1 MSGLKKEDVTSI
13 TSSVGSVALKSRC
26 VTLRA
31 LLQQFLL
38 QSGTEI
44 AIIAAAV
51 IVGLLVVWIIVSI
64 PVWIAAKILTLGRVK
79 FSRAM
84 LVTALGPI
92 IYAIVFFIFAALLTA
107 IVGDPT
113 VPVIIAF
120 IVAFIAWIGVF
131 KKGFHTGWL
140 RALGIAILATILFA
154 VIGFIISLLIQV
166 IVPEA
171 PPISPI
177 PLQQA

>member
-1 MSGLKKEDVTSI
+1 V
-13 TSSVGSVALKSRC
+13 
-26 VTLRA
+26 
-31 LLQQFLL
+31 
-38 QSGTEI
+38 
-44 AIIAAAV
+44 II
-51 IVGLLVVWIIVSI
+51 GLLVVWIIVSI
-64 PVWIAAKILTLGRVK
+64 PVWIAAKIFTLGRVK

-92 IYAIVFFIFAALLTA
+92 IYAIVFFISAALLTA

-113 VPVIIAF
+113 LPVIIAF

-131 KKGFHTGWL
+131 KKGFNTGWL
-140 RALGIAILATILFA
+140 RALGIAILAIIVFA
-154 VIGFIISLLIQV
+154 VIGFIISLLIQA

-171 PPISPI
+171 PPITPI